1 MPSQAKAS
9 IFQWIFGG
17 AGAAA
22 LTLIFHDITLISDQR
37 DHAAKIEIDLW
48 ETGQV
53 LKDPAGEQPAV
64 RMVVYSFHAHAVLQ
78 PVKQLSR
85 RALEPGIL
93 FTRASDSI
101 DDIMALRIA
110 VQEQIDHSDVILKVC
125 IHENGN
131 IRIRHGAHQPGQQRV
146 LVSTVARQV

>member
-1 MPSQAKAS
+1 
-9 IFQWIFGG
+9 
-17 AGAAA
+17 
-22 LTLIFHDITLISDQR
+22 
-37 DHAAKIEIDLW
+37 
-48 ETGQV
+48 
-53 LKDPAGEQPAV
+53 
-64 RMVVYSFHAHAVLQ
+64 MVVYSFHAHAVLQ

-125 IHENGN
+125 IHGNGN
-131 IRIRHGAHQPGQQRV
+131 IRIRHDAHQPGQQRV